1 LRLKDSNSTVAYPE
15 PLAGYFEALALNKT
29 WFSSESRYGPYGYVE
44 SEATNSRRP
53 VDWSKIDWALLQD
66 DCLARNKHRFR
77 PTTNLTIL
85 PKLEKNNSWK
95 SRLGFTHLNSPVRDS
110 RHLTGRTAIVLRT
123 WDCYEYKEEDLY
135 NLRSLIVETTLSSGG
150 EYAIFLLVHVRDP
163 ERNIFGSEA
172 NYAAALDELLPPELR
187 PMAVLF
193 DNSLLESW
201 YPKIKDHA

>member
-1 LRLKDSNSTVAYPE
+1 M
-15 PLAGYFEALALNKT
+15 
-29 WFSSESRYGPYGYVE
+29 
-44 SEATNSRRP
+44 
-53 VDWSKIDWALLQD
+53 
-66 DCLARNKHRFR
+66 
-77 PTTNLTIL
+77 
-85 PKLEKNNSWK
+85 
-95 SRLGFTHLNSPVRDS
+95 RDS